1 MGKVVQV
8 TPKIIDR
15 LIEREIELARKRLE
29 RGELLEKILEDIS
42 EVYSEGISG
51 IIRKKVA
58 EKYLSAELKQLDTGM
73 TQ

>member
-15 LIEREIELARKRLE
+15 LVEREIELTRKRLE

-58 EKYLSAELKQLDTGM
+58 EKYLSAELVQ
-73 TQ
+73 